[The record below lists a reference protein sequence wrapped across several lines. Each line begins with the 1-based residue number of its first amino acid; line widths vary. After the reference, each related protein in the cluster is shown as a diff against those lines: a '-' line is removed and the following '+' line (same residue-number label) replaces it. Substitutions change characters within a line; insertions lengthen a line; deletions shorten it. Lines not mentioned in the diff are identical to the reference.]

1 MDFRRAFA
9 ASAGLALP
17 LASGAGLVL
26 ALQGRLYACAL
37 VLALIGVWSAAHARW
52 GGRALAWRPPPPP
65 PPAGPAESELRL
77 VSGLLDQTPA
87 PLIISHPDGV
97 LRAGNRA
104 ARALFGVDDR
114 LTPPPPDLA
123 AALGQGDPGRRLTVR
138 LETGEGPHV
147 YAVSIADL
155 IDRRGPMR
163 LAILVDIQPE
173 IRAAEAVAQ
182 RDLMQV
188 LSHEIMNA
196 LTPVASLAAT
206 ARDLLLDEA
215 SPSAVQALDAV
226 ATLARRA
233 DGLTRFVEAYRS
245 LARLPEPVLAK
256 VSLGA
261 LFEEVARLF
270 RGRWTPS
277 GVCLRL
283 LKPDPDI
290 VLDLDLDLMVHAL
303 ANVLSNGAEAALSA
317 GRGAPTVTLA
327 AEIRDDATR
336 LTVEDNGAGVLPA
349 AKDTIFR
356 PFFTTKPEG
365 SGVGLSFARQVALSH
380 GGSLTLAAPEPGRG
394 ARFVLSLSTYGGG
407 RF

>member
-1 MDFRRAFA
+1 MDSRRALA
-9 ASAGLALP
+9 AVLGTVLP
-17 LASGAGLVL
+17 LASGAGVVL
-26 ALQGRLYACAL
+26 ALQAHLYACAL
-37 VLALIGVWSAAHARW
+37 LLALAGLWSAAHARW
-52 GGRALAWRPPPPP
+52 GAQAVAWRPPA
-65 PPAGPAESELRL
+65 PPAPTAARAEAELRL

-87 PLIISHPDGV
+87 PLVVAHSDGV

-104 ARALFGVDDR
+104 ARTLFGVDDR
-114 LTPPPPDLA
+114 LAAPPPDLA
-123 AALGQGDPGRRLTVR
+123 AALAQGDPGRRLTVR

-155 IDRRGPMR
+155 IDPRGPMR

-206 ARDLLLDEA
+206 ARDLLRDEP

-233 DGLTRFVEAYRS
+233 DGLTRFVDAYRS
-245 LARLPEPVLAK
+245 LARLPEPVLAQ

-261 LFEEVARLF
+261 LLDEVGQLF
-270 RGRWTPS
+270 RGRWAAS

-283 LKPDPDI
+283 VKPDPDI

-303 ANVLSNGAEAALSA
+303 GNILSNGAEAALGA
-317 GRGAPTVTLA
+317 GQTGPTVTLTA
-327 AEIRDDATR
+327 QIRDGTAR
-336 LTVEDNGAGVLPA
+336 LTIEDNGPGIRPA
-349 AKDTIFR
+349 DQETVFR

-380 GGSLTLAAPEPGRG
+380 GGNLTVAAPEAERG
-394 ARFVLSLSTYGGG
+394 ARFILAL
-407 RF
+407 

>member
-1 MDFRRAFA
+1 MGFRRAFA
-9 ASAGLALP
+9 AVLGSVLP
-17 LASGAGLVL
+17 PASGAGIVV
-26 ALQGRLYACAL
+26 ALQEHLYACAL
-37 VLALIGVWSAAHARW
+37 VLALVGLWSMAHARW
-52 GGRALAWRPPPPP
+52 GGQAAAWPAPPPPLRDSV
-65 PPAGPAESELRL
+65 PAESELRL

-87 PLIISHPDGV
+87 PMVIAYPDGV

-104 ARALFGVDDR
+104 ARRLFGVDDR
-114 LTPPPPDLA
+114 LTQPPPDLA

-138 LETGEGPHV
+138 LETGEGAHL

-155 IDRRGPMR
+155 IDPRGPMR

-206 ARDLLLDEA
+206 ARDLLHDER

-226 ATLARRA
+226 GTLARRA
-233 DGLTRFVEAYRS
+233 DGLTRFVEAYRT
-245 LARLPEPVLAK
+245 LARLPEPVLVQ

-261 LFEEVARLF
+261 LLDEVGQVF
-270 RGRWTPS
+270 RGRWAPS

-283 LKPDPDI
+283 VKPEPDI
-290 VLDLDLDLMVHAL
+290 VLELDLDLMVHAL
-303 ANVLSNGAEAALSA
+303 ANILSNGAEAALSA
-317 GRGAPTVTLA
+317 GRAAPTVTLA
-327 AEIRDDATR
+327 AEIRQEATR
-336 LTVEDNGAGVLPA
+336 LTIEDNGPGVRPA
-349 AKDTIFR
+349 DQETIFR
-356 PFFTTKPEG
+356 PFFTTKPQG

-380 GGSLTLAAPEPGRG
+380 GGSLTLAAPEPDRG
-394 ARFVLSLSTYGGG
+394 ARFVLAL
-407 RF
+407 